1 MSHND
6 RTLAHATDRRPGV
19 RMVSAALPQIDA
31 GIWLLSE
38 HFAIGV
44 GPNLPQPGRKNKTAS
59 LVTLRGSA
67 HGD

>member
-1 MSHND
+1 
-6 RTLAHATDRRPGV
+6 
-19 RMVSAALPQIDA
+19 MVSAVLPQIDA

-59 LVTLRGSA
+59 LVTLRGSEA